1 MKLLSLQF
9 SLFFN
14 DIIVRPD
21 KSFSDFSEKFPEFD
35 SMPTILPIPE
45 QAPVEIPVI
54 LHNSLDGRY
63 SCQISRSR
71 INILIQSTADDANG
85 IAISKFLNIY
95 NRFNQYVLSKERI
108 NRFGLVGNYFYVS
121 DNPIHILMNKYFKDT
136 ISGTDEI
143 NLRFNKKRNSFNL
156 ELNDVVSFSVGYLSL
171 HGDVEKE
178 GIIIQRDI
186 NSDSRGVDD
195 FNNVN
200 NILEDIIKSNIKF
213 MEEECIKGLIL

>member
-9 SLFFN
+9 SLFFS

-21 KSFSDFSEKFPEFD
+21 KNFSDFSGRFPEFD

-54 LHNSLDGRY
+54 LHNSLDGRF

-71 INILIQSTADDANG
+71 INILIQSTSDDADG
-85 IAISKFLNIY
+85 VVIRKFLNIY
-95 NRFNQYVLSKERI
+95 NKFNHYVLSRGKI

-121 DNPIHILMNKYFKDT
+121 DSPVNILIDKYFKNS
-136 ISGTDEI
+136 ILGADEI
-143 NLRFNKKRNSFNL
+143 NLRFNKKRKSCDL
-156 ELNDVVSFSVGYLSL
+156 ELNDVVSFSLGYLSL
-171 HGDVEKE
+171 YEDIERD

-186 NSDSRGVDD
+186 NSDSRGIDD
-195 FNNVN
+195 FNNDN
-200 NILEDIIKSNIKF
+200 NILEDIIKSNIGL
-213 MEEECIKGLIL
+213 MREEEIKGLIL